1 VSGKHGLSRHGTHLR
16 GRLGEDGLHRV
27 RGGIN
32 SDPVIGERK
41 VRPGPDAGHVTSD
54 ARPPGE
60 PDPMRWFRVAGFA
73 GGIVAGRPGFERRV
87 RRVARH
93 AAQAARALA
102 KAAAGGEQQRL
113 VPRVPRILEIGRI
126 ACGGGHAVAV
136 PAEAVHVI
144 GRDLPRIGHTD
155 ASRVSRVGGGGTMAA
170 FAAHTEF
177 VRNDGVI
184 ARER

>member
-1 VSGKHGLSRHGTHLR
+1 MAF
-16 GRLGEDGLHRV
+16 
-27 RGGIN
+27 N
-32 SDPVIGERK
+32 
-41 VRPGPDAGHVTSD
+41 

-60 PDPMRWFRVAGFA
+60 ADPMRRFRMAGLA
-73 GGIVAGRPGFERRV
+73 NGVVYGRSGFERRV
-87 RRVARH
+87 RRVAGH
-93 AAQAARALA
+93 AAQTARALA

-113 VPRVPRILEIGRI
+113 MPRVPRILEIGRI

-144 GRDLPRIGHTD
+144 GRNLPRIGHMD
-155 ASRVSRVGGGGTMAA
+155 ASWISRVGGGGTMTG
-170 FAAHTEF
+170 FTAHAEF